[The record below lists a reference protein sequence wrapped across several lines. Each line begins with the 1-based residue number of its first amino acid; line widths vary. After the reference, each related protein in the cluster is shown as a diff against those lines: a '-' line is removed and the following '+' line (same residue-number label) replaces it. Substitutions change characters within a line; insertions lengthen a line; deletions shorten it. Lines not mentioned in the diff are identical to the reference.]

1 MDIKIYNNYCNIN
14 KLITF
19 NFGGNMKYSILLI
32 FVAFIHSTIIN
43 IPDDFSTIQ
52 EGINNSVNGDT
63 VLVQPGTYTENIN
76 FNGKNISLFGEDR
89 ESTIIDG
96 GQNGSVVTFENSESN
111 QAVLKNITIS
121 NGYSEEGGGGI
132 KCLTNSSPI
141 LERLIISNNY
151 TTESGG
157 GIFCSTANPIII
169 NSEIINNTSDWNAG
183 GIYIV
188 NGSGVQLIELIISG
202 NHAQNDG
209 GGILSLSH
217 SNLLI
222 SNTVISNNTAV
233 SGGGGGAQFGDSS
246 PLIINTTISNNVTGD
261 GGALLVYQDSSPVLI
276 NSILWSNYP
285 NEISFRSNHSPSEIT
300 ISYCDIQ
307 GGEDGITTYN
317 NGIVFWENG
326 NFDADPLFSAPD
338 NEGYSLLLGSPAI
351 DAGSPD
357 LDDDGITWENDPDD
371 QDPDGTRMDL
381 GAYYFHPFEGCTDPF
396 ATNYNPDAT
405 IDDGSCIYE
414 GCTYFQAI
422 NFNPGASI
430 DDGSCEFQFADVNF
444 DTVVDVL
451 DIVII
456 ISMIMEQ

>member
-1 MDIKIYNNYCNIN
+1 
-14 KLITF
+14 
-19 NFGGNMKYSILLI
+19 MKYLVLFI

-43 IPDDFSTIQ
+43 IPADYATIQ
-52 EGINNSVNGDT
+52 EGIDSSVNGDT
-63 VLVQPGTYTENIN
+63 VLVSAGTYYENIN
-76 FNGKNISLFGEDR
+76 FNGRNIAVIGEDR
-89 ESTIIDG
+89 ETTIIDG
-96 GQNGSVVTFENSESN
+96 GQNDSVVIFQSSENSN
-111 QAVLKNITIS
+111 AVLSNLQIT
-121 NGYSEEGGGGI
+121 NGLSSEGGGGI
-132 KCLTNSSPI
+132 KCLNNSSPI
-141 LERLIISNNY
+141 LEHLIISNNY

-157 GIFCSTANPIII
+157 GIFCSTANPIIY
-169 NSEIINNTSDWNAG
+169 NTEIINNTSDWNAG
-183 GIYIV
+183 GIYIL
-188 NGSGVQLIELIISG
+188 NGSGIQLIELSISE

-261 GGALLVYQDSSPVLI
+261 GGAILLYQDSAPVLI
-276 NSILWSNYP
+276 NSILWSNQP
-285 NEISFRSNHSPSEIT
+285 NEISFRSDHTPSEIT

-326 NFDADPLFSAPD
+326 NFDVDPLFSAP
-338 NEGYSLLLGSPAI
+338 NNGVYNLLLGSPAI
-351 DAGSPD
+351 DAGDPD
-357 LDDDGITWENDPDD
+357 LDNDGITWENDPDD